1 MQTQSKV
8 KSSNT
13 LAPVAKAINNLF
25 GKWQLTQHQRM
36 QLLGF
41 TSSSMLHRFE
51 NTPEKLTT
59 RPDLEMRLSLLL
71 NIHQALRLL
80 FSNPE
85 NVYGYMSLVNHNI
98 PFNGHKPLEI
108 ASRDIMGL
116 IRVHDAL
123 DGMRGGQW

>member
-8 KSSNT
+8 KTSNT
-13 LAPVAKAINNLF
+13 LAPVANAINNLF
-25 GKWQLTQHQRM
+25 TKWKLSQQQRM

-41 TSSSMLHRFE
+41 TSTSMLHRFE

-71 NIHQALRLL
+71 NIHQSLRML

-85 NVYGYMSLVNHNI
+85 NVYGYMSMVNGNA
-98 PFNGHKPLEI
+98 PFNGQKPVDI
-108 ASRDIMGL
+108 ACHDVVGL

-123 DGMRGGQW
+123 DGMRGGMW